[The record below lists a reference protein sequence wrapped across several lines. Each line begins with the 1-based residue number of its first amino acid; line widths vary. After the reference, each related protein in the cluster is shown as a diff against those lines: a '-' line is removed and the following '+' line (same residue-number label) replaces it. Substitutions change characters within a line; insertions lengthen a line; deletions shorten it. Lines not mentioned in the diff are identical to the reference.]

1 MNGKALRTL
10 LLPSASE
17 KKMMLGLKV
26 MCHWGFLVKAGH
38 DLSMFSPDKLEFS
51 GETSEES

>member
-26 MCHWGFLVKAGH
+26 MCHFGFLVKAGH
-38 DLSMFSPDKLEFS
+38 DLSMFSPEKLEFS
-51 GETSEES
+51 GETSEDI